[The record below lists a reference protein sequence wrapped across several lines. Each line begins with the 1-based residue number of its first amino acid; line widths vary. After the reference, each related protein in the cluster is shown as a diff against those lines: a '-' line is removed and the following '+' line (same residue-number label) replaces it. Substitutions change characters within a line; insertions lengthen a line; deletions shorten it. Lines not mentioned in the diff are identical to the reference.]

1 MNYVNVEPGD
11 LMICD
16 ASISRKNE
24 DAANVQLAAAIAD
37 YIQMYG
43 NNVDTV
49 TSNEIY
55 GSDPDPGYSAVKTY
69 ARRKDVFR
77 VFVWR
82 NNDDENT
89 FQ

>member
-1 MNYVNVEPGD
+1 MSYVNVEPGD

-16 ASISRKNE
+16 ASMPGKNE
-24 DAANVQLAAAIAD
+24 DAANVQLAAAITG

-49 TSNEIY
+49 TSIEIY

-82 NNDDENT
+82 NDDENT
-89 FQ
+89 LQ